1 MQHLGD
7 RNRSTKA
14 TSAVPSWRFAGQT
27 TYNSGT
33 HITIKQ
39 SGIMTIYLIPNKSD
53 TIYLS

>member
-33 HITIKQ
+33 HITVKQ
-39 SGIMTIYLIPNKSD
+39 SGILKIYLRPNKSD
-53 TIYLS
+53 TKLG